1 LKKNIFIYFIILI
14 IFAITVT
21 GFFINQQVQKNYG
34 IEVENNLIQLTKV
47 LGSNVDSMNND
58 SSLDYN
64 KLAGKYADLIGKP
77 ENYISPNLGQ
87 NTRVT
92 FITRDGTVLG
102 DSAAD
107 YHTMENHLN
116 RKEVQT
122 ALQGET
128 GIDTRYSNTLKVNY
142 MYSAELIPSKN
153 IIVRVSV
160 PLINLQRIDRQ
171 IWLITV
177 IGILMGLIL
186 AGILAMKFSSN
197 IVTPIDRHI
206 QKINKKLYDTV
217 DDLKDK
223 NIKMDA
229 ILNSMK
235 NIIIAVDSDNRVTSF
250 NSSASEFFASNNT
263 GQITGRSIIELVR
276 NYQINDFLTDTLQNN
291 KINTGEIHI
300 SSPFDMILKITTAP
314 IQSKDDDKLA
324 SGAILVMED
333 ITNIKKLEQIKTE
346 FVSNVTHE
354 LKTPLTSIKGF
365 IETLKDGA
373 IEDKEIAG
381 QFLDIIDI
389 EAERLTILI
398 NDILNLS
405 EIETKQQDSNISKHQ
420 INEITDALIPVM
432 ENVAVKKNIHITWDI
447 DKKIKVEVNKDR
459 IKQLLINLID
469 NAVKYNIENGQIF
482 VTIKRNTSGV
492 EMSVRDTG
500 IGIAEEN
507 LSRIFERFY
516 RVDKGRS
523 RSMGGTGL
531 GLSIVK
537 HIVHLYNGSIK
548 INSTVG
554 EGSEF
559 IITLPV

>member
-1 LKKNIFIYFIILI
+1 MKKNIFIYFIILI

-34 IEVENNLIQLTKV
+34 IEAENNLVQLTKTI
-47 LGSNVDSMNND
+47 GSSVDSLNND
-58 SSLDYN
+58 NTLDYN
-64 KLAGKYADLIGKP
+64 KLAKKYSDLIGKP
-77 ENYISPNLGQ
+77 ENSAVPTLGQ
-87 NTRVT
+87 DTRVT
-92 FITRDGTVLG
+92 FITKEGKVLG

-107 YHTMENHLN
+107 YLTMENHLN

-122 ALQGET
+122 ALLGQT
-128 GIDTRYSNTLKVNY
+128 GIDTRYSATLKVNY

-171 IWLITV
+171 IWIITL
-177 IGILMGLIL
+177 IGILIGLIL
-186 AGILAMKFSSN
+186 AGFLALKFSSN

-206 QKINKKLYDTV
+206 QRINKKLYDTV

-223 NIKMDA
+223 NVKMDA

-235 NIIIAVDSDNRVTSF
+235 NIIIAVDSNHHVTSF
-250 NSSASEFFASNNT
+250 NSSASEFFSSNLSNPII
-263 GQITGRSIIELVR
+263 GKSIIELVR
-276 NYQINDFLTDTLQNN
+276 NYQINDFLSDTLANN
-291 KINTGEIHI
+291 KINNGEIHI
-300 SSPFDMILKITTAP
+300 SSPFDMILKVTTAP
-314 IQSKDDDKLA
+314 IQSKDNDKIA
-324 SGAILVMED
+324 SGAILVMDD
-333 ITNIKKLEQIKTE
+333 ITNIRKLEQIRTE

-365 IETLKDGA
+365 IETLRNGA
-373 IEDKEIAG
+373 IENKEIAG

-405 EIETKQQDSNISKHQ
+405 EIETKQQDSNISKYQ
-420 INEITDALIPVM
+420 INEITDELIPVI
-432 ENVAVKKNIHITWDI
+432 EKVAVKKNIHIDWNI
-447 DKKIKVEVNKDR
+447 DNSIKIEVNKDR

-469 NAVKYNIENGQIF
+469 NAVKYNKENGDIY
-482 VTIKRNTSGV
+482 VTIKRTTAGV
-492 EMSVRDTG
+492 EMSVKDTG
-500 IGIAEEN
+500 IGIADEN
-507 LSRIFERFY
+507 LTRIFERFY

-554 EGSEF
+554 KGSEF
-559 IITLPV
+559 IISLPV

>member
-1 LKKNIFIYFIILI
+1 MKKNIFIYFIILI